1 MKKKLVIILFLFLF
15 PLFLK
20 AEEVNKIFISGVGEA
35 NVGSDIEL
43 SFNITYKGLDKKSND
58 GYGIGGYTY
67 QLDFDDEV
75 LVPKSIKSNEFFT
88 TKLYKDENNK
98 YHVIATINKDNK
110 SKNKCNDNVLYCS
123 DVKDTITFSV
133 KQKKDSKALIKL
145 FASSTY
151 FYKIGSDL
159 SDENKI
165 INDTVQ
171 KVSKSIKISDKKA
184 KSISTKNIATS
195 IKSSNIEKTV
205 KVALQDYKSFTD
217 EKSNNNL
224 SSLEIEGYDIV
235 FDKHM
240 LSYDINIPIDIN
252 SLGVSATCENENAK
266 VEIEGNDDLKSNNYV
281 VSVIVTAE
289 DNSKKIYRINAIL
302 EKKEEVEE
310 ELETNEDIKNFV
322 SSVKNKINDKTI
334 KIIEIVGV
342 SLLGLIVLVVIIK
355 FITNRKLNKKLDNFD
370 NL

>member
-1 MKKKLVIILFLFLF
+1 MKKKLIIILLLVIF
-15 PLFLK
+15 PLFIR
-20 AEEVNKIFISGVGEA
+20 AEEVNKIFISGASET
-35 NVGSDIEL
+35 NVGDDIEL
-43 SFNITYKGLDKKSND
+43 SFNITYKGLNKKSND

-88 TKLYKDENNK
+88 TKIYKDENSK
-98 YHVIATINKDNK
+98 YHVIASINKDNK

-133 KQKKDSKALIKL
+133 KQKKDSKTLIKL

-159 SDENKI
+159 SDENQI

-171 KVSKSIKISDKKA
+171 KVSKSIKIGDKKS
-184 KSISTKNIATS
+184 KSVSTKSIATS

-205 KVALQDYKSFTD
+205 LVALKDYKLLAD
-217 EKSNNNL
+217 EKNNNNL
-224 SSLEIEGYDIV
+224 SSLVIEGYDIV

-240 LSYDINIPIDIN
+240 LSYDINIPSDVN
-252 SLGVSATCENENAK
+252 TLGVSATSENENAT
-266 VEIEGNDDLKSNNYV
+266 VEIIGNDDLKSNNYV
-281 VSVIVTAE
+281 VSVIVTAI
-289 DNSKKIYRINAIL
+289 DSSKKIYRINAIL

-322 SSVKNKINDKTI
+322 SSVKNKIDDKTI
-334 KIIEIVGV
+334 KILEIIGV
-342 SLLGLIVLVVIIK
+342 SLLGLIVLVAIIK

>member
-43 SFNITYKGLDKKSND
+43 SFNITYKGLNKKSND

-88 TKLYKDENNK
+88 TKIYKDENNK

-123 DVKDTITFSV
+123 DVKDTIIFSV
-133 KQKKDSKALIKL
+133 KQKKDSKTLIKL

-205 KVALQDYKSFTD
+205 KVALQDYKSYTN

-240 LSYDINIPIDIN
+240 LSYDINIYSKTNSIN
-252 SLGVSATCENENAK
+252 IEAECENKDATI
-266 VEIEGNDDLKSNNYV
+266 EIVGDDNLKKNNYV
-281 VSVIVTAE
+281 VEIIVTAP
-289 DNSKKIYRINAIL
+289 DGSQKTYKINTIISKD
-302 EKKEEVEE
+302 ETEE
-310 ELETNEDIKNFV
+310 EIETSKDIKRLYKGLKKQFTSETIKKLKMFGICFAGIVIFIIIVKIVKNSRLNKKIKNF
-322 SSVKNKINDKTI
+322 DD
-334 KIIEIVGV
+334 
-342 SLLGLIVLVVIIK
+342 
-355 FITNRKLNKKLDNFD
+355 F
-370 NL
+370 